1 MAWGE
6 LMTIEIR
13 AFIFDMDGVITDTIE
28 YHFLAWKRLAE
39 EENIPF
45 TREDNDQ
52 LLGMSRRESL
62 NRLLKGRSIDED
74 LAQTWMRRKND
85 YFQEYL
91 QCFTPANRLP
101 GVTSFLD
108 EARAAGLLLGI
119 GSSSMNTRDVL
130 RRLELHDFFDA
141 VGDANSVT
149 NTKPAPDVFLWVAG
163 RLNVSPAQTV
173 VFEDAAA
180 GIEAALRGGFWTV
193 GIGSA
198 NVSQAHVNIPDLMQT
213 DVQQILRD
221 IRAAPTR
228 APSAR

>member
-1 MAWGE
+1 
-6 LMTIEIR
+6 MTAEIR

-45 TREDNDQ
+45 TRQDNEQ
-52 LLGMSRRESL
+52 LLGVSRRESL
-62 NRLLKGRSIDED
+62 NRLLKGRPIDED

-85 YFQEYL
+85 YFQEFL
-91 QCFTPANRLP
+91 QRFTSANRLP
-101 GVTSFLD
+101 GVTSFLQ
-108 EARAAGLLLGI
+108 ESRAAGLLLGV
-119 GSSSMNTRDVL
+119 GSASLSTHDVL

-141 VGDANSVT
+141 IGDAYSVI

-163 RLNVSPAQTV
+163 RLNVSPRQAV
-173 VFEDAAA
+173 VFEDAGA

-198 NVSQAHVNIPDLMQT
+198 NVSQAHVTIPDLLQT
-213 DVQQILRD
+213 DVQQILRKVS
-221 IRAAPTR
+221 AV
-228 APSAR
+228 SARTPTTR